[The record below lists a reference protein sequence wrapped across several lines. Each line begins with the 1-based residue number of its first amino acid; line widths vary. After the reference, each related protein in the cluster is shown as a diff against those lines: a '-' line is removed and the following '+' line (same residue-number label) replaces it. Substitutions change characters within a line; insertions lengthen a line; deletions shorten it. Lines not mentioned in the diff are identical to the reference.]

1 MITVKIAY
9 DPYHMKTSLNID
21 GRNVKRVTDEYESIR
36 AFVKQDI
43 PLQSWIDPIP
53 YQDDWKGLLWAV
65 LGTSNESKVEFHF
78 RGRKIDFLDLKES
91 MLAQSENGKYK
102 VEVTFPEEKQ
112 AFCYDD
118 RVILDRAKKAY
129 ELIQSDGF
137 QRILDDKLFE
147 IGKDSALYT
156 AYQNLGERYKAAMD
170 GEFRIVFSGMYTCGK
185 STIINAIL
193 GKDILP
199 TCDGTCTSKVFKI
212 YHDPTVEF
220 AKMSCLDGNGNIVIE
235 ECEYDA
241 VSLSEKFD
249 SIFPRKNNKP
259 LPSVPP
265 TIETVRILT
274 NMKTLY
280 PDDAPYS
287 SEEIKIVIV
296 DTPGTDSGEGN
307 ALEGKQ
313 SHVAIT
319 EEVLSSESKE
329 IVVMATNA
337 KEDKNSSIQEFL
349 NMVDKHNSSTSYG
362 QRFFFVLN
370 QADLCNFD
378 KPSDAW
384 DERFKS
390 IRDYY
395 NGEQA
400 KQRSI
405 QNPRFFPTSA
415 LAALE
420 IRTDRTDRAKYRSI
434 EQRYYTENRKTRQ
447 YEKAEGEGNYHFD
460 EVCSTSQAIKDK
472 IADELYKLEKDE
484 INEFDRMAKEIELH
498 SGIVSMEMAICDYIE
513 KYAFPLKIQDLLQS
527 YEIIFKETEQILN
540 IASSNFDKAVKARA
554 DADTQK
560 RSEEIKK
567 AETANVQKS
576 LLEANKTISEKKN
589 KLDEIECKFE
599 ERVKKATR
607 QVKNEMNKA
616 IRDAEKAAKESKKD
630 SGVRDIVKEKVD
642 TALTGCYTILS
653 GCFAESKEK
662 TKELENEIVDFF
674 QKIREVID
682 FGTDF
687 SIDNTM
693 DFHEIRT
700 ESISEVKDNIHR
712 NPELDKGFFLWRPIK
727 NLFIPA
733 EVNDGIDL
741 NSLHEVLVRVNTQ
754 FNLDIDT
761 AFNKFASELKNAS
774 QHLKRN
780 LDRLEVNINE
790 HATQL
795 STMRENIE
803 EMANDV
809 AEKAALENKLQEFK
823 RLLSTI
829 QNYTYFNEIN
839 EIYEE

>member
-9 DPYHMKTSLNID
+9 DPYHMKTSLNIN
-21 GRNVKRVTDEYESIR
+21 GRNVKRVVGEYERIR
-36 AFVKQDI
+36 DFAKQDI

-53 YQDDWKGLLWAV
+53 YQDDWKGLLWEV

-118 RVILDRAKKAY
+118 QVILERAKKAY
-129 ELIQSDGF
+129 ELIQSDYF
-137 QRILDDKLFE
+137 KQILDDKLFE
-147 IGKDSALYT
+147 IGEDSTLYT
-156 AYQNLGERYKAAMD
+156 AYQTLEERYKAAMD

-185 STIINAIL
+185 STVINAIL

-199 TCDGTCTSKVFKI
+199 TCDGTCTSKIFKI

-220 AKMSCLDGNGNIVIE
+220 AKMSCLDSNGNVVIE

-241 VSLSEKFD
+241 VSLSKKFD
-249 SIFPRKNNKP
+249 SIFPRKDNKP

-287 SEEIKIVIV
+287 SEEIKIVII

-337 KEDKNSSIQEFL
+337 KEDKNKSIQEFL
-349 NMVDKHNSSTSYG
+349 DMVDKHSSGTSYD
-362 QRFFFVLN
+362 QRFLFVLN

-384 DERFKS
+384 DERFRG
-390 IRDYY
+390 IQDYY

-420 IRTDRTDRAKYRSI
+420 IRTDRTDSAKYRSI
-434 EQRYYTENRKTRQ
+434 EQKYYTENRKTRQ
-447 YEKAEGEGNYHFD
+447 YKKAEGEENFHFD

-472 IADELYKLEKDE
+472 IADELSKLENDE

-498 SGIVSMEMAICDYIE
+498 SGIISLEMAICDYIE
-513 KYAFPLKIQDLLQS
+513 KYAFPLKIQDLLRS
-527 YEIIFKETEQILN
+527 YEIIFKETNQLLN
-540 IASSNFDKAVKARA
+540 IASVRFDKAVKARENA
-554 DADTQK
+554 DANK
-560 RSEEIKK
+560 SLEEEKK
-567 AETANVQKS
+567 AEAEEVGKS
-576 LLEANKTISEKKN
+576 LVRVEETIKGHKTSLDRIYCDFRKKVDGETVDIRAKLEEDI
-589 KLDEIECKFE
+589 
-599 ERVKKATR
+599 
-607 QVKNEMNKA
+607 
-616 IRDAEKAAKESKKD
+616 AETLKSAKENAKNANIKKEIQTSID
-630 SGVRDIVKEKVD
+630 NTIISCQTQVEKHFSESRAETHKLETDIQVFW
-642 TALTGCYTILS
+642 G
-653 GCFAESKEK
+653 
-662 TKELENEIVDFF
+662 
-674 QKIREVID
+674 KIRTIID

-687 SIDNTM
+687 SIENTI
-693 DFHEIRT
+693 DFAEIST
-700 ESISEVKDNIHR
+700 DSIAQVHNKKRR

-727 NLFIPA
+727 NLFIKR
-733 EVNDGIDL
+733 EIDEGIDL
-741 NSLHEVLVRVNTQ
+741 DELTIALYDIRDSVNHEIDRTLGESLNSLKDATE
-754 FNLDIDT
+754 
-761 AFNKFASELKNAS
+761 
-774 QHLKRN
+774 HLKRN
-780 LDRLEVNINE
+780 MDKLNVKIKEQ
-790 HATQL
+790 AKQL
-795 STMRENIE
+795 AMIEKNIE
-803 EMANDV
+803 RMVSDTS
-809 AEKAALENKLQEFK
+809 EKVALEQKFREFK
-823 RLLSTI
+823 NILSEI
-829 QNYTYFNEIN
+829 QTYTYFDEIN
-839 EIYEE
+839 EE